1 MNVGALALVAAGT
14 LVFAAGAAT
23 MRQDRDAPKDWRFW
37 TGTVVS
43 TIGLGAARSAHS
55 SCCRVR

>member
-1 MNVGALALVAAGT
+1 MNLEALAMVAVGT

-23 MRQDRDAPKDWRFW
+23 IREDRDARKDWRFW

-43 TIGLGAARSAHS
+43 TIGGGVAMIGALILLES
-55 SCCRVR
+55 